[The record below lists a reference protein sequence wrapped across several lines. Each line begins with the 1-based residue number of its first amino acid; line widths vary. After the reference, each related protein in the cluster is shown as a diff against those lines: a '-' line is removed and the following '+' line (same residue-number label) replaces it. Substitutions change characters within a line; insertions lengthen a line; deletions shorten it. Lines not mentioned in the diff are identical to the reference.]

1 MVLLRNGYMSQLL
14 FKQAESI
21 RWLRVANK
29 YLENQY
35 EIKDSWGE
43 GQIHKKD
50 SYDEKFLTEFDFIYE
65 IIKQTLIK
73 E

>member
-1 MVLLRNGYMSQLL
+1 MY
-14 FKQAESI
+14 
-21 RWLRVANK
+21 WLRVANK

-43 GQIHKKD
+43 GQIHKKA
-50 SYDEKFLTEFDFIYE
+50 SYDEEFLAEFDFIHQE
-65 IIKQTLIK
+65 IKQTLIK

>member
-1 MVLLRNGYMSQLL
+1 
-14 FKQAESI
+14 
-21 RWLRVANK
+21 LRVANK